1 MGIVDRA
8 SDTARIISND
18 EVCWRRPRTG
28 TILAGG
34 LALASVAA
42 GAAVAADL
50 AGGHGTTTL
59 TTTGACIGAAAV
71 SAGSLTID
79 SSLGAA
85 VGRASLLTNGGTSS
99 TANLT
104 KNVGVIISN
113 GTTSDGTLTNSG
125 TVIVTK
131 DVGGT
136 IISGT
141 TSDGTLNNS
150 GTITNDGTHIGAVN
164 NTGAAA
170 IIVNCATGTWNGN
183 LLSNSGGATVN
194 NFGTWNGDANNASI
208 VVNSGIWNTTSTGFT
223 NSGTLTTTG
232 TLNATAG
239 GVTNTGTVNAQGLI
253 SGNIANIGPGTF
265 TVTGPLSAGGGSF
278 SNGSGAVLNVG
289 ANTFNNISTL
299 TNSAGGTIDIAGG
312 TIGAITTVNAGTIN
326 VTGLSTINGALTNS
340 GVINLQNNVAGDRL
354 TVTGNFAGSPGSRI
368 ALDASDQIVIGGS
381 ATGSTTLT
389 VAGLGPGNP
398 FTLGPNLVVINGATS
413 PNAFTL
419 GNVLNSGT
427 LSVVLVSQANGTGLT
442 FAPATIAS
450 VAGLSGTVAKIAAP
464 TASFVSNEV
473 AFDRMS
479 DLRNSIRGNPSQGTR
494 VAATAYAQEVAK
506 DDPISPYVRAEAA
519 APPASVGSPKPAVWI
534 RGFGDYEQ
542 RDGQASFSFAGTN
555 FTSNLGYRQGTGG
568 VMGGIDA
575 VWSGLTT
582 ATDGLVLGL
591 LGGYTYSKVELR
603 DSPTTQVFSGPSVGA
618 YGTYL
623 MGSWFFDLLF
633 KVDLLS
639 LDIGIPGISQ
649 SANPTNYNLAAN
661 IGYRFDLPNHYY
673 IEPTGGLEYVR
684 TNFDH
689 ATALTATTVALNDGY
704 ALRARAGARVG
715 TEWVTASVRVEPSLL
730 GLAYEIAEATN
741 SALLINGTS
750 ISNPS
755 DVGRVRGELQ
765 GLVNVIDLQ
774 TGLSGFARV
783 DTRFGEGLWS
793 VGVKAGMRYQW

>member
-1 MGIVDRA
+1 MGIVDCA
-8 SDTARIISND
+8 SDTARTISND
-18 EVCWRRPRTG
+18 EVRRRRLTTG
-28 TILAGG
+28 TMLAGG
-34 LALASVAA
+34 LALTSVAA
-42 GAAVAADL
+42 GPATATDL
-50 AGGHGTTTL
+50 AGGLGTCTPVL
-59 TTTGACIGAAAV
+59 TKFPSASTGAAMV
-71 SAGSLTID
+71 PAGGLTVNG
-79 SSLGAA
+79 SLGAA
-85 VGRASLLTNGGTSS
+85 GGQTSLLVNGS
-99 TANLT
+99 TLGAINLT
-104 KNVGVIISN
+104 
-113 GTTSDGTLTNSG
+113 T
-125 TVIVTK
+125 

-136 IISGT
+136 A
-141 TSDGTLNNS
+141 
-150 GTITNDGTHIGAVN
+150 GTIINSNDSNSNGTVTNDGTHIGAIS
-164 NTGAAA
+164 NTGAGAV
-170 IIVNCATGTWNGN
+170 IVNTACGTWNGD
-183 LLSNSGGATVN
+183 LLSNTGGATVN
-194 NFGTWNGDANNASI
+194 NLGTWNGDANNAGI
-208 VVNSGIWNTTSTGFT
+208 VVNSGIWNTTAAGFT

-232 TLNATAG
+232 TLNVTAG
-239 GVTNTGTVNAQGLI
+239 GLTNTGTVNAQGLI

-265 TVTGPLSAGGGSF
+265 TVTGPLSAGGGNF
-278 SNGSGAVLNVG
+278 LNGNGAVLNVG
-289 ANTFNNISTL
+289 ANTFNNIGIL
-299 TNSAGGTIDIAGG
+299 TNSAGGIVDIAGG
-312 TIGAITTVNAGTIN
+312 TIGAVATVNAGTIN
-326 VTGLSTINGALTNS
+326 ATGLSTIDGALTNS
-340 GVINLQNNVAGDRL
+340 GLINLQNNVAGDRL
-354 TVTGNFAGSPGSRI
+354 TVTGNFTGSAGSRI

-381 ATGSTTLT
+381 ATGSTTLS
-389 VAGLGPGNP
+389 VAGLAPGNV
-398 FTLGPNLVVINGATS
+398 FTVGPNVVVVNGATS

-419 GNVLNSGT
+419 GNGGNFGT
-427 LSVVLVSQANGTGLT
+427 LSVVLVSQANGTGLA
-442 FAPATIAS
+442 FATATIAS
-450 VAGLSGTVAKIAAP
+450 VAGLSGTIAKVAAP

-506 DDPISPYVRAEAA
+506 DDPIGPYVGADAA
-519 APPASVGSPKPAVWI
+519 TAAPASVGGPKPAVWI

-542 RDGQASFSFAGTN
+542 RNGQASFSFAGTN

-568 VMGGIDA
+568 VMGGIDT

-582 ATDGLVLGL
+582 GTDGLVLGL
-591 LGGYTYSKVELR
+591 LGGYIYSRVELR

-623 MGSWFFDLLF
+623 TGNWFFDLLA

-649 SANPTNYNLAAN
+649 AANPINYNLATN
-661 IGYRFDLPNHYY
+661 IGYRFDLPNRYY
-673 IEPTGGLEYVR
+673 IEPTAGLEYVR

-715 TEWVTASVRVEPSLL
+715 TEWVTGNVRVEPSLL

-765 GLVNVIDLQ
+765 GLVNVFDLQ
-774 TGLSGFARV
+774 TGLAGFARV

-793 VGVKAGMRYQW
+793 VGGKAGMRYQW